1 MPKRD
6 SIDAPISEIG
16 LPNKRRKYA
25 SSDSGG
31 CMAYTLWKLELFGK
45 CGLDDVKKALNS
57 EMETI
62 FHRFN
67 GMRNRNG
74 RVYDLHSLPK
84 CI

>member
-16 LPNKRRKYA
+16 LPRKRRKYER
-25 SSDSGG
+25 SESGG
-31 CMAYTLWKLELFGK
+31 CMAYTLWKLGLFGK
-45 CGLDDVKKALNS
+45 CELDDVKKALNS

-62 FHRFN
+62 LHRFN

-74 RVYDLHSLPK
+74 RVYDLHSLPTF
-84 CI
+84 I